1 MKTLTRK
8 QYLYVIGILF
18 VVIVGAFL
26 LSYISN
32 TRDHKKDTESVDM
45 KGKYSEYLSYNRG
58 QVIFGS
64 EIIPVFIADTN
75 ALRTRGL
82 SGKKTLPQEYGM
94 LFIFST
100 ERQYSFWMKD
110 MNFAID
116 MVWIN
121 GGGEVVHVESDVAPE
136 TYPDMFVSTDPALY
150 VLEVNAGLAR
160 DLGLTAGAKV
170 EIEL

>member
-8 QYLYVIGILF
+8 QSLYVIGILF
-18 VVIVGAFL
+18 VVIVGVFL
-26 LSYISN
+26 LSRIGD

-45 KGKYSEYLSYNRG
+45 KGEYSEYLSYNRG

-75 ALRTRGL
+75 TLRTQGL
-82 SGKKTLPQEYGM
+82 SGKKTLPQGYGM

-100 ERQYSFWMKD
+100 ERQHSFWMKD

-121 GGGEVVHVESDVAPE
+121 GDGEVVHVESDVAPE

-150 VLEVNAGLAR
+150 VLEVNAGYVREVGLAVGTKI
-160 DLGLTAGAKV
+160 D
-170 EIEL
+170 IEL